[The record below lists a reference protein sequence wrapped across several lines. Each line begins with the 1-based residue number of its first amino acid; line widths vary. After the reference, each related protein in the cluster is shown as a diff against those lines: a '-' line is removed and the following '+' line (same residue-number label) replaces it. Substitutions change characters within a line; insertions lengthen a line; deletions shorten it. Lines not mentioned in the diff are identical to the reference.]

1 MAEQE
6 HEIAIGI
13 EIVCTK
19 LPGLRWRDRGPIH
32 LGIQQ
37 GQEVPELTPANRER
51 IVFHPEFR
59 VRRHTDASA
68 NFLGPFAQGP
78 RAERFIYLVWIVM
91 DGNTPAAMLGRVKLH
106 LNHIQWIDVEKA
118 AARKKPIKVTVPLTS
133 AKGGPVFAS
142 VRPNAAKWDL

>member
-6 HEIAIGI
+6 HNIGI

-19 LPGLRWRDRGPIH
+19 LPGLRWGDRGPIH

-37 GQEVPELTPANRER
+37 GREVPELTPANLER
-51 IVFHPEFR
+51 IVFHCEFR
-59 VRRHTDASA
+59 VRKHTDGSA

-78 RAERFIYLVWIVM
+78 RAERFIYLVWVVM
-91 DGNTPAAMLGRVKLH
+91 DGTKPAAMLGRVKLH
-106 LNHIQWIDVEKA
+106 LNHIQWTQVEKA

-142 VRPNAAKWDL
+142 VRPDAAKWDF